1 MTRRVRRV
9 SAVILALFAALFV
22 NLNVV
27 QVLRAEEYA
36 ENPRNATRQLQREY
50 GIRRGS
56 ILAADSAT
64 EIARVEETGG
74 RLRFRRLYSDGPLYA
89 HVTGFYSFVF
99 GRSEL
104 ERTENDVLTGSA
116 DVIGSFGDLL
126 SGQEQRGDTVVST
139 VRPEVQRA
147 AREALGDRRGS
158 VVAIDPATGDV
169 LALWSSPSYDP
180 NELAQQDGE
189 AVRSA
194 WDRLNA
200 DPARPLE
207 NRATRRFYAPGST
220 FKLVTTAAALEAGRR
235 PEDTFPDPVRQDLP
249 QTTATIGNFGGG
261 LCNGGAPITLEK
273 ALQVS
278 CNTTFAQLAL
288 ELGPERLVA
297 QAQAFGID
305 GDLGGH
311 LPGLI
316 PSRIPPAESLDPP
329 ATAQSAIGQRDVQV
343 TPVQMASIA
352 GAIGEGGV
360 LNAPRLVREIE
371 DFGGA
376 ALETRP
382 TSMVNQ
388 AVSPETAATLR
399 EMMVMVVERGT
410 GRAARIPGVRV
421 AGKTGTAE
429 SGIEG
434 MPPTVWFVGFAPAD
448 DPVIAV
454 AVVVEDGGEVGNE
467 ATGGAIAAPIARAV
481 LQAGLTG

>member
-9 SAVILALFAALFV
+9 STVVLALFAALFV

-27 QVLRAEEYA
+27 QVLRADEYA
-36 ENPRNATRQLQREY
+36 DNPRNATRQLQREY
-50 GIRRGS
+50 DIRRGS
-56 ILAADSAT
+56 ILAADAAT
-64 EIARVEETGG
+64 EIAHVEETGEA
-74 RLRFRRLYSDGPLYA
+74 LRFRRIYNDGPLYA

-99 GRSEL
+99 GRAEL

-126 SGQEQRGDTVVST
+126 SGREQRGDTVVST
-139 VRPEVQRA
+139 VRAEVQRA

-158 VVAIDPATGDV
+158 VVALDPGTGDV

-220 FKLVTTAAALEAGRR
+220 FKLVTTAAALAAGRR
-235 PEDTFPDPVRQDLP
+235 PEDTFPDPLRQDLP

-261 LCNGGAPITLEK
+261 QCNGGAPITLAK

-297 QAQAFGID
+297 QAEAFGLTT
-305 GDLGGH
+305 DLGGY
-311 LPGLI
+311 LPALI
-316 PSRIPPAESLDPP
+316 PSQIPPADTLDPP

-343 TPVQMASIA
+343 TPVQMASLA

-360 LNAPRLVREIE
+360 LNAPRLVREVE

-376 ALETRP
+376 TLETRP
-382 TSMVNQ
+382 TSRVSQ
-388 AVSPETAATLR
+388 AVSPEVATVLR
-399 EMMVMVVERGT
+399 EMMVTVVERGT
-410 GRAARIPGVRV
+410 GRAARISGVRV

-429 SGIEG
+429 SGVEG

-448 DPVIAV
+448 DPVVAV

-467 ATGGAIAAPIARAV
+467 ATGGAVAAPIARAV
-481 LQAGLTG
+481 LEAGLAG